1 MAYGENKIV
10 RVIRGRRP
18 KIVVIGG
25 GTGLPVI
32 LNALKEQNA
41 DITAIV
47 TVADDG
53 GSSGAI
59 RDYINVVP
67 PGDIKKIFFNTVLIH
82 LTHFL
87 QVMQLE
93 I

>member
-59 RDYINVVP
+59 RAVSY
-67 PGDIKKIFFNTVLIH
+67 TH
-82 LTHFL
+82 LTL
-87 QVMQLE
+87 PTICSV
-93 I
+93 

>member
-32 LNALKEQNA
+32 LNALKKQC
-41 DITAIV
+41 I
-47 TVADDG
+47 
-53 GSSGAI
+53 
-59 RDYINVVP
+59 
-67 PGDIKKIFFNTVLIH
+67 LIGFH
-82 LTHFL
+82 
-87 QVMQLE
+87 
-93 I
+93 

>member
-32 LNALKEQNA
+32 LNALKEKNL
-41 DITAIV
+41 
-47 TVADDG
+47 
-53 GSSGAI
+53 S
-59 RDYINVVP
+59 
-67 PGDIKKIFFNTVLIH
+67 LIH
-82 LTHFL
+82 
-87 QVMQLE
+87 